1 MHIRTCFS
9 DDNRYEHGVTRS
21 DTKMRIPV
29 SGTKAAQQRSDAW
42 TYTVCNIQ
50 SQSRDGCMLACISG
64 HALATTTGI
73 KSIPFSYAESKM
85 PLPIRGFKVSTGN
98 MSESR
103 KKAAFF
109 NGVRDGIPIAL
120 GYLAV
125 SFSLGIAAKKAGLNA
140 FQGFLASILN
150 VASAGE
156 YAGFTMIASDASYLS
171 IALIT
176 LITNARYLLMST
188 VLSQRTA
195 PEMKPVHR
203 LFVSYG
209 ITDEIFAISV
219 ARPGYLNPWYHYGA
233 IAISVPLW
241 SIGTSLGIIAGNMLS
256 VRLVSAF
263 SVALYGMFLAIFI
276 SPMKKDRTVRVLIP
290 VCFAASYLCSVLP
303 GIRTVSS
310 GTRIIILTLAIAGS
324 AAAIR
329 PIPEEK
335 DSGQKSA
342 EKTDVPEE
350 K

>member
-1 MHIRTCFS
+1 
-9 DDNRYEHGVTRS
+9 
-21 DTKMRIPV
+21 
-29 SGTKAAQQRSDAW
+29 
-42 TYTVCNIQ
+42 
-50 SQSRDGCMLACISG
+50 
-64 HALATTTGI
+64 
-73 KSIPFSYAESKM
+73 
-85 PLPIRGFKVSTGN
+85 
-98 MSESR
+98 
-103 KKAAFF
+103 
-109 NGVRDGIPIAL
+109 
-120 GYLAV
+120 
-125 SFSLGIAAKKAGLNA
+125 
-140 FQGFLASILN
+140 
-150 VASAGE
+150 
-156 YAGFTMIASDASYLS
+156 
-171 IALIT
+171 
-176 LITNARYLLMST
+176 MST

-276 SPMKKDRTVRVLIP
+276 PPMKKDRTVRVLIP

-324 AAAIR
+324 VAAIR

-335 DSGQKSA
+335 NSGQMSA
-342 EKTDVPEE
+342 GKTDVPEE